1 MSQTEEPLAG
11 PAGISP
17 AVIGASAGPAVG
29 GSAVALSAPADRE
42 PRDPRVGR
50 VRYAASYLARRP
62 GLALAIGWVA
72 LVVFAAFLPA
82 VVAPGSALAVTV
94 DIKAAPSWH
103 HLFGTD
109 EIGRDL
115 FSRVVY
121 GSQLSMRASLIAIA
135 VGLVIGAPAGLLAGY
150 LGGWADSVV
159 MRLVDVVLAIPSL
172 LLSLAVIIA
181 LGFGITNVAFAV
193 GLAFVGGSARVMRGE
208 VLKIRQSPYIEAAV
222 VGGARRGRVLLRHVL
237 PNAVGPVLTLAT
249 VEFGEAIL
257 AVSALSFLG
266 FGVQPPAPEW
276 GALVADGRDYLN
288 SAWWLTTLPG
298 LTIVATVLAANRIS
312 RAFGQVKS

>member
-1 MSQTEEPLAG
+1 MSQTDEPLTGAASIG
-11 PAGISP
+11 IAAYPA
-17 AVIGASAGPAVG
+17 
-29 GSAVALSAPADRE
+29 APEDRE
-42 PRDPRVGR
+42 PRDPRQSR
-50 VRYAASYLARRP
+50 IRYAASYLARRP
-62 GLALAIGWVA
+62 GLIAAILWLA
-72 LVVFAAFLPA
+72 LVVFAAFLPSLI
-82 VVAPGSALAVTV
+82 APDSPLAVTV

-121 GSQLSMRASLIAIA
+121 GAQLSMRASLIAIG
-135 VGLVIGAPAGLLAGY
+135 VGLVIGAPLGLLSGYAGGR
-150 LGGWADSVV
+150 LDSGL
-159 MRLVDVVLAIPSL
+159 MRVVDVLLAIPSL

-193 GLAFVGGSARVMRGE
+193 GLAFVASSARVMRGD
-208 VLKIRQSPYIEAAV
+208 VLKIRQNPFVEAAT
-222 VGGARRGRVLLRHVL
+222 VGGARRSRVLFRHVL
-237 PNAVGPVLTLAT
+237 PSTFEPVLTLAAL
-249 VEFGEAIL
+249 EFGEAIL

-312 RAFGQVKS
+312 RAFGRVNT

>member
-1 MSQTEEPLAG
+1 VGVGLITMSQIDEPSIAAASIGVAAYPPVPEE
-11 PAGISP
+11 
-17 AVIGASAGPAVG
+17 
-29 GSAVALSAPADRE
+29 RE
-42 PRDPRVGR
+42 LRDPRVSR
-50 VRYAASYLARRP
+50 ARYAASYLARRP
-62 GLALAIGWVA
+62 GLIVAIGWLA
-72 LVVFAAFLPA
+72 LVVFAAFLPGLI
-82 VVAPGSALAVTV
+82 APDSPLAVTI
-94 DIKAAPSWH
+94 DTKTAPSLH

-135 VGLVIGAPAGLLAGY
+135 VGLVIGTPLGLMSGYAGGRL
-150 LGGWADSVV
+150 DSVL
-159 MRLVDVVLAIPSL
+159 MRLVDVLLAIPSL

-193 GLAFVGGSARVMRGE
+193 GLAFVGASARVMRGE
-208 VLKIRQSPYIEAAV
+208 VLKIRQNPYVEAAT
-222 VGGARRGRVLLRHVL
+222 VGGARRTRVLFRHVL
-237 PNAVGPVLTLAT
+237 PNAVEPVLTLASM
-249 VEFGEAIL
+249 EFGEAIL

-276 GALVADGRDYLN
+276 GALVADGRDYLS

-312 RAFGQVKS
+312 RAFGQVTT

>member
-1 MSQTEEPLAG
+1 VSIGIAPY
-11 PAGISP
+11 PA
-17 AVIGASAGPAVG
+17 
-29 GSAVALSAPADRE
+29 APEDRDL
-42 PRDPRVGR
+42 RDPRVSR
-50 VRYAASYLARRP
+50 VRYALSYLVRRP
-62 GLALAIGWVA
+62 GLVLAIVWIA
-72 LVVFAAFLPA
+72 VVVLAAFLPGLI
-82 VVAPGSALAVTV
+82 APDSPLGVTI
-94 DIKAAPSWH
+94 DIKVAPSWH

-135 VGLVIGAPAGLLAGY
+135 VGLVIGAPLGLVSGY
-150 LGGWADSVV
+150 FGGWLDSAV
-159 MRLVDVVLAIPSL
+159 MRLVDVLLAIPSL

-193 GLAFVGGSARVMRGE
+193 GLAFVASSARVMRGE
-208 VLKIRQSPYIEAAV
+208 VLRIRQNPYVEAAL
-222 VGGARRGRVLLRHVL
+222 VGGARRSRVLWRHVL
-237 PNAVGPVLTLAT
+237 PNAVEPVLVLAAL
-249 VEFGEAIL
+249 EFGEAIL

-266 FGVQPPAPEW
+266 YGVQPPAPEW
-276 GALVADGRDYLN
+276 GALVADGRDYLS

-312 RAFGQVKS
+312 RAFGQVSS

>member
-1 MSQTEEPLAG
+1 MSQIDEPFIAAASIGVAAYAPPPEE
-11 PAGISP
+11 
-17 AVIGASAGPAVG
+17 
-29 GSAVALSAPADRE
+29 RE
-42 PRDPRVGR
+42 LRDPRGSR
-50 VRYAASYLARRP
+50 ARYAASYLARRP
-62 GLALAIGWVA
+62 GLVIAIGWLA
-72 LVVFAAFLPA
+72 LVVFAAFFPGLI
-82 VVAPGSALAVTV
+82 APDSPLTVTV
-94 DIKAAPSWH
+94 DVKTAPSWH

-135 VGLVIGAPAGLLAGY
+135 VGLVIGAPLGLLSGYAGGR
-150 LGGWADSVV
+150 LDSVL
-159 MRLVDVVLAIPSL
+159 MRLVDVLLAIPSL

-193 GLAFVGGSARVMRGE
+193 GLAFVGASARVMRGE
-208 VLKIRQSPYIEAAV
+208 VLKIRQNPYVEAAT
-222 VGGARRGRVLLRHVL
+222 VGGARRARVLFRHVL
-237 PNAVGPVLTLAT
+237 PNAVEPVLTLASM
-249 VEFGEAIL
+249 EFGEAIL

-276 GALVADGRDYLN
+276 GALVAEGLS

-312 RAFGQVKS
+312 RAFGQVTT

>member
-1 MSQTEEPLAG
+1 MSQVEEPRTG
-11 PAGISP
+11 PAVVGP
-17 AVIGASAGPAVG
+17 AVIGTPVIGTAAYPST
-29 GSAVALSAPADRE
+29 PADRE

-62 GLALAIGWVA
+62 GLVVAIGWMA
-72 LVVFAAFLPA
+72 LVVFAAFLPGI
-82 VVAPGSALAVTV
+82 VAPDSPLAVTI
-94 DIKAAPSWH
+94 DIKTAPSVH

-121 GSQLSMRASLIAIA
+121 GSQLTMRASLIAIA
-135 VGLVIGAPAGLLAGY
+135 VGLLIGAPLGLLSGY
-150 LGGWADSVV
+150 AGGWLDSVL
-159 MRLVDVVLAIPSL
+159 MRLVDVLLAIPGL

-181 LGFGITNVAFAV
+181 LGFGITNVALAV
-193 GLAFVGGSARVMRGE
+193 GLAFVGSSARVTRGE
-208 VLKIRQSPYIEAAV
+208 ALKIRQHPYVEAAV
-222 VGGARRGRVLLRHVL
+222 VGGARRGRVLFRHVL
-237 PNAVGPVLTLAT
+237 PNSVAPVLTLAAL
-249 VEFGEAIL
+249 EFGEAIL
-257 AVSALSFLG
+257 AVAALSFLG

-276 GALVADGRDYLN
+276 GALVSDGRDYLN

-312 RAFGQVKS
+312 RAFGQVNT

>member
-1 MSQTEEPLAG
+1 M
-11 PAGISP
+11 
-17 AVIGASAGPAVG
+17 
-29 GSAVALSAPADRE
+29 
-42 PRDPRVGR
+42 
-50 VRYAASYLARRP
+50 ARRP
-62 GLALAIGWVA
+62 GLVLAIGWVL
-72 LVVFAAFLPA
+72 LVVFAAFLPS
-82 VVAPGSALAVTV
+82 VVAPDSPLGITI
-94 DIKAAPSWH
+94 DIKQAPSWH

-135 VGLVIGAPAGLLAGY
+135 VGLAIGAPLGLLSGY
-150 LGGWADSVV
+150 AGGWADSVL
-159 MRLVDVVLAIPSL
+159 MRLLDVVLAIPSL

-208 VLKIRQSPYIEAAV
+208 VLKIRQAPYVEAAL

-237 PNAVGPVLTLAT
+237 PNAAGPVLTLAT

-257 AVSALSFLG
+257 AVSSLSFLG

-276 GALVADGRDYLN
+276 GALVADGRDYLS

-298 LTIVATVLAANRIS
+298 LTVVATVLAANRIS
-312 RAFGQVKS
+312 RAFGSVSQ